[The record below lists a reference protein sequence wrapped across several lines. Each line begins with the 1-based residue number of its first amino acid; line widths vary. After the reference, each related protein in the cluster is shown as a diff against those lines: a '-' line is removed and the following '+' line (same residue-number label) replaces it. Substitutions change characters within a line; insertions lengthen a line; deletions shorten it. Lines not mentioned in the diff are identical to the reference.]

1 MSRKYIAS
9 YRSRTR
15 SMAIRYTVSISV
27 LVLIVAVLQV
37 SLFGNLQIMGAV
49 PDLCICTVL
58 LIAYFFGPY
67 AGAITGIGAGFV
79 IEALGTFGISVLPV
93 VYLFV
98 GYITGHYAK
107 GVSVKRF
114 PPYLIYLGIILLIRA
129 ATTVGYA
136 CMTYQYIDLPKILLQ
151 SVLPEALLTAVC
163 GCALYP
169 ALKLF
174 CRLVEGRQGAAP
186 T

>member
-27 LVLIVAVLQV
+27 LVLIIAVLQV

-67 AGAITGIGAGFV
+67 AGNREQV
-79 IEALGTFGISVLPV
+79 
-93 VYLFV
+93 
-98 GYITGHYAK
+98 
-107 GVSVKRF
+107 R
-114 PPYLIYLGIILLIRA
+114 
-129 ATTVGYA
+129 
-136 CMTYQYIDLPKILLQ
+136 
-151 SVLPEALLTAVC
+151 
-163 GCALYP
+163 
-169 ALKLF
+169 
-174 CRLVEGRQGAAP
+174 
-186 T
+186 